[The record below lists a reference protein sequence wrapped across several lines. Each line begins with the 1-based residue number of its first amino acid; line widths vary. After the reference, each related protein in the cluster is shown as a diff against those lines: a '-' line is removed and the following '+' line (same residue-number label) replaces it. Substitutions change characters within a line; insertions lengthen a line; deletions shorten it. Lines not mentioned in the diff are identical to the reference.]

1 MARIKSKR
9 KFQSMYVQLVG
20 LLLAA
25 ILISGAFYLLIN
37 RIGARII
44 TEIFMNREHIEQIS
58 SAYVD
63 DLQKFIDENQVS
75 SNDSDKLTAWV
86 KRQKIISIQVY
97 KNELLTYN
105 SYYPEAAVEDVA
117 VEGRYY
123 EWEHYYTVEF
133 SDGTADVFLY
143 GFFAYQ
149 LYTYALIAEILLAV
163 VLLILI
169 VIFGIRRTVR
179 YIGKLKEECDIL
191 GSGDLDYE
199 ITVRGRNELSLLA
212 EGMNHM
218 RIALKESSENE
229 EELSLANRRIITEMS
244 HDLRTPLTSL
254 LIYTGLLRKKEISDP
269 DLLQEYLWKIDK
281 KAQQI
286 KRLSDNIFEYALMA
300 EGAEVKLGEPET
312 FREVFYDPLSEMAAY
327 LEERQYITET
337 NLEKDNRKICVNEEY
352 INRILDNI
360 VSNIIKYADKK
371 APIKI
376 YTNHTEEWGRLVFRN
391 TVCADPEDK
400 KRKEGS
406 TSIGL
411 HNVDKMMKDMDGA
424 CVVEK
429 KQKQFEMVLQLPWKA
444 GVDED

>member
-97 KNELLTYN
+97 KNEHLTYN

-169 VIFGIRRTVR
+169 VIFGIR
-179 YIGKLKEECDIL
+179 
-191 GSGDLDYE
+191 
-199 ITVRGRNELSLLA
+199 
-212 EGMNHM
+212 
-218 RIALKESSENE
+218 
-229 EELSLANRRIITEMS
+229 
-244 HDLRTPLTSL
+244 
-254 LIYTGLLRKKEISDP
+254 
-269 DLLQEYLWKIDK
+269 
-281 KAQQI
+281 
-286 KRLSDNIFEYALMA
+286 
-300 EGAEVKLGEPET
+300 
-312 FREVFYDPLSEMAAY
+312 
-327 LEERQYITET
+327 
-337 NLEKDNRKICVNEEY
+337 
-352 INRILDNI
+352 
-360 VSNIIKYADKK
+360 
-371 APIKI
+371 
-376 YTNHTEEWGRLVFRN
+376 
-391 TVCADPEDK
+391 
-400 KRKEGS
+400 
-406 TSIGL
+406 
-411 HNVDKMMKDMDGA
+411 
-424 CVVEK
+424 
-429 KQKQFEMVLQLPWKA
+429 
-444 GVDED
+444 